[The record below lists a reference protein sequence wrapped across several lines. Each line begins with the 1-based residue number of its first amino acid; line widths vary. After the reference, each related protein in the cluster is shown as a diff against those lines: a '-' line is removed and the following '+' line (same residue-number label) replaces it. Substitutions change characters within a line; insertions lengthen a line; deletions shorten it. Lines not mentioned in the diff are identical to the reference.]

1 MVQDKYYIIGKDCMT
16 FKGYSEIKI
25 NSMLTNSKEREIQE
39 FSLIAWKDIK
49 DYIKKGSDKKDLGR
63 TVKFCQ
69 TYNKELK
76 CMMKGDIV
84 LPVISPI
91 ENIEILYIDEE
102 PEKIYLYD
110 DTVFVI
116 RAIEPDINS
125 KYIYIMLNSQP
136 IKNGI
141 IKLKLERA
149 NINRG
154 RLKSNRIIPRLTND
168 LLSTVMIIKSTQ
180 KERDE
185 IVNQYEQLNKA
196 QDDFNKKLCEL
207 QTQDKDKS
215 AIIWFQNN

>member
-1 MVQDKYYIIGKDCMT
+1 
-16 FKGYSEIKI
+16 
-25 NSMLTNSKEREIQE
+25 
-39 FSLIAWKDIK
+39 
-49 DYIKKGSDKKDLGR
+49 
-63 TVKFCQ
+63 
-69 TYNKELK
+69 
-76 CMMKGDIV
+76 
-84 LPVISPI
+84 
-91 ENIEILYIDEE
+91 
-102 PEKIYLYD
+102 
-110 DTVFVI
+110 
-116 RAIEPDINS
+116 
-125 KYIYIMLNSQP
+125 MLNSQP